1 MFCFA
6 HECRHHVP
14 DQIGQSTHPHAH
26 GAKGGLSR
34 KGVQQSWRIT
44 YSKENVGPRARRVG
58 DHAAYIVDR
67 LNNAGLSED
76 AMVILRHSVD
86 GRVTPEQYEA
96 RIAER
101 KRMEA

>member
-1 MFCFA
+1 MNVGIMSLTRSGNPRIPTRTAPLKAGCPV
-6 HECRHHVP
+6 RVY
-14 DQIGQSTHPHAH
+14 SNH
-26 GAKGGLSR
+26 GD
-34 KGVQQSWRIT
+34 IT